1 MAEENTFRWRRLLK
15 FRRAGR
21 AHRPVAPV
29 PAPAVASD
37 GSAGLEAGP
46 DEPAEPAEPP
56 GSTQSAEPTQPAD
69 LAAASAEPGGPAG
82 PAGPAGSWSSGT
94 SGTAPGAGRAPRGH
108 HSAADA
114 AVFYCELPHRPASVR
129 AARHAAEAV
138 LTSWGLSQEAV
149 YDVMLVVS
157 ELVTNAVEHALPPVA
172 VRLRLADPD
181 ADNPVVHVHVYVSDG
196 GPAPS
201 PGSWAA
207 SCQTDEH
214 GRGRQVITALARS
227 TGARGTDDSAGH
239 WAVLDAA

>member
-1 MAEENTFRWRRLLK
+1 MAEENTSRWRRLLK
-15 FRRAGR
+15 FRSGR
-21 AHRPVAPV
+21 AHRPAAPV

-37 GSAGLEAGP
+37 GSAGLDPGP

-56 GSTQSAEPTQPAD
+56 ESTESAQPAEP
-69 LAAASAEPGGPAG
+69 
-82 PAGPAGSWSSGT
+82 
-94 SGTAPGAGRAPRGH
+94 
-108 HSAADA
+108 AADA
-114 AVFYCELPHRPASVR
+114 AVFYCELPHRPTSVR

-138 LTSWGLSQEAV
+138 LTSWGLSPEAV

-214 GRGRQVITALARS
+214 GRGRQVITALSRS
-227 TGARGTDDSAGH
+227 TGTRGTDDTAGH